1 MKTEEIIK
9 LATVEIFKKEFDA
22 DITSEMVTYGITK
35 KEFEGDYTIVIFP
48 LIRASK
54 KSPEQTAEILGNAL
68 KEKLD
73 FVAAFNVLKG
83 FLNLSFTSNYWKNY
97 LAEIDTQST
106 ASFAKNR
113 SGKVLLEYCS
123 PNTNKPLHIGHVR
136 NMLLGFSMSEILK
149 AVGYDVTKVS
159 IYNDRGIAICKS
171 MAAYLRE
178 GNGATPDSTGIK
190 GDHLVGDYY
199 VRYNEIAK
207 EELLEMVG
215 LGNNSDSNKIEPNH
229 KFEAGN
235 EVSFED
241 DSNTEFV
248 NKNKTTEEQENTNI
262 AKSARELLR
271 KWEAGDNATIQLWK
285 QMNEWVYAGYEETFQ
300 LMKVDFDKDYF
311 ESETYSLG
319 KDIVEEGLAKNVFFK
334 RADGAI
340 AIDLTA
346 DGLDEKVLLRSD
358 GTSIYITQDLG
369 TAQMRY
375 EEFGAEKTIY
385 VVGNEQDYHF
395 KVLKLILQK
404 LGKTWA
410 DGIFHLSYAMVES
423 PTGRFK
429 SREGKTADADD
440 LISEVMRIAAEKTKE
455 HTRVEDFSEDELL
468 QLYKTIGLG
477 ALKYFVLRV
486 NPYKKIIFNPEESI
500 DFHGHTGPFIQYT
513 HARIKS
519 IIRKAASELVPIE
532 ATSAL
537 SLHATE
543 REIILQL
550 SEFQNVLL
558 AAADKYD
565 PSELSSYL
573 YTLAKLY
580 NKFYSELPILKA
592 ASEEEKN
599 IRIVLSKNVAT
610 VIEKGMK
617 LLGIDVPERM

>member
-1 MKTEEIIK
+1 
-9 LATVEIFKKEFDA
+9 
-22 DITSEMVTYGITK
+22 
-35 KEFEGDYTIVIFP
+35 
-48 LIRASK
+48 
-54 KSPEQTAEILGNAL
+54 
-68 KEKLD
+68 
-73 FVAAFNVLKG
+73 
-83 FLNLSFTSNYWKNY
+83 
-97 LAEIDTQST
+97 
-106 ASFAKNR
+106 
-113 SGKVLLEYCS
+113 
-123 PNTNKPLHIGHVR
+123 
-136 NMLLGFSMSEILK
+136 
-149 AVGYDVTKVS
+149 
-159 IYNDRGIAICKS
+159 
-171 MAAYLRE
+171 
-178 GNGATPDSTGIK
+178 
-190 GDHLVGDYY
+190 
-199 VRYNEIAK
+199 
-207 EELLEMVG
+207 
-215 LGNNSDSNKIEPNH
+215 
-229 KFEAGN
+229 
-235 EVSFED
+235 
-241 DSNTEFV
+241 
-248 NKNKTTEEQENTNI
+248 
-262 AKSARELLR
+262 
-271 KWEAGDNATIQLWK
+271 LWK

-519 IIRKAASELVPIE
+519 IIRKSASELVPIE
-532 ATSAL
+532 KNTSL

-592 ASEEEKN
+592 ATEEEKN

>member
-1 MKTEEIIK
+1 
-9 LATVEIFKKEFDA
+9 
-22 DITSEMVTYGITK
+22 
-35 KEFEGDYTIVIFP
+35 
-48 LIRASK
+48 
-54 KSPEQTAEILGNAL
+54 
-68 KEKLD
+68 
-73 FVAAFNVLKG
+73 
-83 FLNLSFTSNYWKNY
+83 
-97 LAEIDTQST
+97 
-106 ASFAKNR
+106 
-113 SGKVLLEYCS
+113 
-123 PNTNKPLHIGHVR
+123 
-136 NMLLGFSMSEILK
+136 
-149 AVGYDVTKVS
+149 
-159 IYNDRGIAICKS
+159 
-171 MAAYLRE
+171 
-178 GNGATPDSTGIK
+178 
-190 GDHLVGDYY
+190 
-199 VRYNEIAK
+199 
-207 EELLEMVG
+207 
-215 LGNNSDSNKIEPNH
+215 
-229 KFEAGN
+229 
-235 EVSFED
+235 
-241 DSNTEFV
+241 
-248 NKNKTTEEQENTNI
+248 
-262 AKSARELLR
+262 
-271 KWEAGDNATIQLWK
+271 
-285 QMNEWVYAGYEETFQ
+285 MNEWVYAGYEETFQ

-592 ASEEEKN
+592 ATEEEKN